1 MHVNAVL
8 EHTDRSAP
16 VVVIGAGIA
25 GLASAVRLAAKGIP
39 VRVLERAALP
49 GGKMREVAVG
59 NARIDAG
66 PTVMT
71 MRWVFEDLFSDAGT
85 TLSDHVSLTP
95 ADILARHAWADGSRL
110 DLFADLGRT
119 VQAISTFASPAE
131 GERYAA
137 FCERSAAV
145 YSTLEDSFIKGS
157 RPSPVELVRRAG
169 VSGLMGIE
177 PFSTLWSSLGKQFKD
192 PRLRQLFA
200 RYSTYCGS
208 SPFKAPA
215 TLMLVAHV
223 EREGVWLVDGG
234 MHRIARAMAE
244 LAQSL
249 GVEITYNAEI
259 SEIQTEGGH
268 VSGVKLVSG
277 EPIVAAAVVSNSDVS
292 ALASGLFG
300 ERVSHAAP
308 RTPAD
313 DRSLSAVTWSM
324 VGRPDG
330 FPLLRHTVFF
340 CDQYEDEFSD
350 IFSARRLP
358 RAPTVY
364 ICAQDRGA
372 ADDAAAPD
380 GPERLF
386 CLANAPAIG
395 DAHRFG
401 DDELHAYETA
411 AFGLLDRCGLSIER
425 MEQDTVR
432 TTPSDFEALFPASGG
447 ALYGPAS
454 HGWRASF
461 NRAGSRTRVPG
472 LYLAGG
478 SVHPGPG
485 IPMAALSGKQAADA
499 ILSDRIMERGIW
511 TGHRTS
517 RNPFRR
523 VATRGGIWTR

>member
-1 MHVNAVL
+1 MHVGSGPNTSRTL
-8 EHTDRSAP
+8 PP

-25 GLASAVRLAAKGIP
+25 GLSTAVRLAAKGLP
-39 VRVLERAALP
+39 VRILERAAAP

-59 NARIDAG
+59 EARIDAG

-71 MRWVFEDLFSDAGT
+71 MRWVFEDLFTAAGAS
-85 TLSDHVSLTP
+85 LSDHVALTP
-95 ADILARHAWADGSRL
+95 AEILARHAWSDGSRL
-110 DLFADLGRT
+110 DLFADMDRT
-119 VQAISTFASPAE
+119 VRAIADFASPAE

-137 FCERSAAV
+137 FCARSASV
-145 YSTLEDSFIKGS
+145 YRTLEDAFIKGA
-157 RPSPVELVRRAG
+157 RPSPVELVQRAG
-169 VSGLMGIE
+169 VSGLMGID
-177 PFSTLWSSLGKQFKD
+177 PFSTLWASLGKQFTD

-223 EREGVWLVDGG
+223 EREGVWLVEGG
-234 MHRIARAMAE
+234 MHRIARALAD
-244 LAQSL
+244 LAQSH
-249 GVEITYNAEI
+249 GVEITYNADV
-259 SEIQTEGGH
+259 SEILAEDGR
-268 VSGVKLVSG
+268 VSGVKLASG
-277 EPIVAAAVVSNSDVS
+277 DTITAAAVVSNSDVS
-292 ALASGLFG
+292 ALANGLFG
-300 ERVSHAAP
+300 GPAA
-308 RTPAD
+308 RATPGTAPG

-324 VGRPDG
+324 VARPVG

-340 CDQYEDEFSD
+340 CDTYQDEFSD
-350 IFSARRLP
+350 IFSAGRLP

-372 ADDAAAPD
+372 SAESAVPD

-395 DAHRFG
+395 DTHHFG
-401 DDELHAYETA
+401 HDELRAYEA
-411 AFGLLDRCGLSIER
+411 ASFRLLERCGLSVEHA
-425 MEQDTVR
+425 DSATVR
-432 TTPSDFEALFPASGG
+432 TTPADFEALFPASGG

-461 NRAGSRTRVPG
+461 NRAGSRTRLPG

-511 TGHRTS
+511 TGHQTS

-523 VATRGGIWTR
+523 AATRGGIWTR

>member
-1 MHVNAVL
+1 MHVSPAP
-8 EHTDRSAP
+8 SASASHPP

-25 GLASAVRLAAKGIP
+25 GLATAVRLSAKGLP
-39 VRVLERAALP
+39 VRVLERAASP

-59 NARIDAG
+59 DARIDAG

-71 MRWVFEDLFSDAGT
+71 MRWVFEDLFAEAGT
-85 TLSDHVSLTP
+85 SLSDHVTLTP
-95 ADILARHAWADGSRL
+95 AEILARHAWADGSRL
-110 DLFADLGRT
+110 DLFADRNRT
-119 VQAISTFASPAE
+119 IQAISDFASPAE
-131 GERYAA
+131 GDRYAA
-137 FCERSAAV
+137 FCERSASV
-145 YSTLEDSFIKGS
+145 YETLEDGFIKGS
-157 RPSPVELVRRAG
+157 RPSPVELVQRAG
-169 VSGLMGIE
+169 VSGLMGID
-177 PFSTLWSSLGKQFKD
+177 PFSTLWASLGKQFTD

-223 EREGVWLVDGG
+223 EREGVWLVEGG
-234 MHRIARAMAE
+234 MHRIARALAD
-244 LAQSL
+244 LAQCH
-249 GVEITYNAEI
+249 GVEITYDAEI
-259 SEIQTEGGH
+259 SEILTEGGA
-268 VSGVKLVSG
+268 VSGVKLASG
-277 EPIVAAAVVSNSDVS
+277 DTISAAAVVSNSDVS
-292 ALASGLFG
+292 AVATGLFG
-300 ERVSHAAP
+300 ANVSKAANGT
-308 RTPAD
+308 TPSE
-313 DRSLSAVTWSM
+313 RSLSAVTWSM
-324 VGRPDG
+324 VARPVG

-340 CDQYEDEFSD
+340 CDRYQDEFSD

-372 ADDAAAPD
+372 SADGAAPG

-386 CLANAPAIG
+386 CLANAPATG
-395 DAHRFG
+395 DAREFSE
-401 DDELHAYETA
+401 DELRAYETA
-411 AFGLLDRCGLSIER
+411 AFELLGRCGLTIEDATS
-425 MEQDTVR
+425 ETVR

-523 VATRGGIWTR
+523 AATRGGIWTR